1 MIKRKLLERSRD
13 VLGGTLVFSGTR
25 VPVQSII
32 DYFEEGKTL
41 PEFLCDFPSV
51 RKTQAVI
58 VLEKLK
64 QMLAREK
71 HAIAA

>member
-64 QMLAREK
+64 QMLVKGK